1 MVLMRT
7 ARVMRR
13 VAGRRRRVQQ
23 PRVRNDRAWSASE
36 GVHEAEGRRATA
48 AARDPVA
55 AVNGRLPATPASV
68 TAVRH
73 RVRDF
78 AREQGL
84 PEELIDRVALAV
96 TEAAANAVLHAYGP
110 DEAGDVHFAAT
121 LDEEELEV
129 VVFDDGSGLRDDR
142 ESPGIGWGLRL
153 IEQTS
158 TEFGLHPR
166 HPRGTE
172 VWMRFAV
179 QSGPPHVFGTG

>member
-1 MVLMRT
+1 
-7 ARVMRR
+7 
-13 VAGRRRRVQQ
+13 
-23 PRVRNDRAWSASE
+23 VRNDRAWSASE

-48 AARDPVA
+48 DVRT
-55 AVNGRLPATPASV
+55 VNGRLPAQPESV
-68 TAVRH
+68 SAVRR

-110 DEAGDVHFAAT
+110 DEVGDVHFAAA
-121 LDEEELEV
+121 LDKEELEV
-129 VVFDDGSGLRDDR
+129 VVFDDGSGLRDDHV
-142 ESPGIGWGLRL
+142 SPGIGWGLRL

-158 TEFGLHPR
+158 SEFRLHPR

-179 QSGPPHVFGTG
+179 HQVG

>member
-1 MVLMRT
+1 MHDIKDT
-7 ARVMRR
+7 
-13 VAGRRRRVQQ
+13 G
-23 PRVRNDRAWSASE
+23 
-36 GVHEAEGRRATA
+36 ATA
-48 AARDPVA
+48 DARDPVA
-55 AVNGRLPATPASV
+55 AVSGRLPAKPASV
-68 TAVRH
+68 SAVRH

-110 DEAGDVHFAAT
+110 DEVGDVHFAAA
-121 LDEEELEV
+121 LDDQELEV
-129 VVFDDGSGLRDDR
+129 VVLDDGGGLRDDH

-158 TEFGLHPR
+158 TECRLHRR

-179 QSGPPHVFGTG
+179 QSGPPHVFGSG